1 MRSVPALAPPK
12 QLGKYEVGAK
22 IGGGGMA
29 IVYIGCAMFDDGTE
43 ECVALKV
50 IRDELAHEE

>member
-1 MRSVPALAPPK
+1 MRTASVVTPPR

-29 IVYIGCAMFDDGTE
+29 TVYIGRAERDDGTE
-43 ECVALKV
+43 ERVALKV
-50 IRDELAHEE
+50 IRDELAHD